1 MIRPKRYLM
10 KLAEREVQL
19 GDRTLIMGIINVTPD
34 SFSDGGL
41 SMDPDRAAARAIELE
56 EAGADII
63 DIGAES
69 TRPGS
74 ERISEAEEL
83 RRLIPVLKRLKGKL
97 SVPISVDTSKSGVA
111 IKALENGAEI
121 INDASTLTFD
131 MELAK
136 VVAEANAGL
145 VLNHMRGTPETWAKL
160 GTMAYPMKSVM
171 DDLEAGINRAR
182 RAGVERNRIILDP
195 GLGFGKR
202 GEQNY
207 ELIARLSEMVGLDLP
222 ILVGPSR
229 KSFLGQQEV
238 EDADRATAAAVV
250 ASVLEGAHIVRVHNV
265 AAIRAVLQTADG
277 ILRSIEHEVVVKKP
291 KKSAVAPRDV
301 EFGDK
306 RPPETL
312 ENQPL
317 RPPRAIKPG
326 GSEVKPF
333 DERPQQR
340 PDRPPRRFDGDGPP
354 PRRFDRD
361 DRPPRQYGSD
371 DRPPRPPYGGDD
383 RPPKRFSGGADRPP
397 YRGGGDDRPS
407 RPPFRG
413 GDDRPSRPP
422 FRGGD
427 DRPSR
432 PPFRGGD
439 DRPSRPPF
447 RNDGPPKRFGG
458 GDDRPS
464 RPPFRGGDD
473 RPSRPPFRGG
483 DDRPSR
489 PPFRGGDDRPSRPPY
504 SNDGPPR
511 KFSGGDD
518 RPPFKKTYGEK
529 NAGDRPPFF
538 KKSFGAG
545 GDRPPYNP
553 PFKKD
558 GGGDFKK
565 RSPIRSPRPKRDS

>member
-41 SMDPDRAAARAIELE
+41 NMDPDRAAARAIELE

-111 IKALENGAEI
+111 IKALENGAEF

-145 VLNHMRGTPETWAKL
+145 ILNHMRGTPETWAKL

-291 KKSAVAPRDV
+291 KKAATAPRDV

-306 RPPETL
+306 RPPEAL

-340 PDRPPRRFDGDGPP
+340 PDRPPRRFDGDGP

-397 YRGGGDDRPS
+397 YRGGGDDRPSRPPFRGGDDRPS

-489 PPFRGGDDRPSRPPY
+489 PPFRGGDDRPPFR
-504 SNDGPPR
+504 
-511 KFSGGDD
+511 GGDD

-545 GDRPPYNP
+545 GDRPPYKP

>member
-41 SMDPDRAAARAIELE
+41 NMDPDRAAARAIELE

-111 IKALENGAEI
+111 IKALENGAEF

-145 VLNHMRGTPETWAKL
+145 ILNHMRGTPETWAKL

-207 ELIARLSEMVGLDLP
+207 ELIARLGEMVGLDLP

-277 ILRSIEHEVVVKKP
+277 ILRSIEHEVMVKKP

-306 RPPETL
+306 RPPEAL

-340 PDRPPRRFDGDGPP
+340 PDRPPRRFDGDGP

-483 DDRPSR
+483 DDRP
-489 PPFRGGDDRPSRPPY
+489 PFR
-504 SNDGPPR
+504 
-511 KFSGGDD
+511 GGDD

-538 KKSFGAG
+538 KKSFGAR
-545 GDRPPYNP
+545 GDRPPYKP

>member
-41 SMDPDRAAARAIELE
+41 NMDPDRAAARAIELE

-97 SVPISVDTSKSGVA
+97 SVPISVDTSKSAVA
-111 IKALENGAEI
+111 AKALENGAEI

-171 DDLEAGINRAR
+171 EDLEAGINRAR
-182 RAGVERNRIILDP
+182 RAGVERGRIILDP

-207 ELIARLSEMVGLDLP
+207 ELIARLGEMVGLDLP

-250 ASVLEGAHIVRVHNV
+250 AAVLQGAHIVRVHNV

-291 KKSAVAPRDV
+291 KKAATAPRDV

-306 RPPETL
+306 RPAEAL

-326 GSEVKPF
+326 SSEVKPF

-361 DRPPRQYGSD
+361 DRPPRQYGSSDRPPRQYGSD
-371 DRPPRPPYGGDD
+371 DRPPRQYGGDD
-383 RPPKRFSGGADRPP
+383 RPPKRFSGGDERPSRPP

-422 FRGGD
+422 YR
-427 DRPSR
+427 
-432 PPFRGGD
+432 
-439 DRPSRPPF
+439 
-447 RNDGPPKRFGG
+447 GG
-458 GDDRPS
+458 GDDRPPRKFS
-464 RPPFRGGDD
+464 
-473 RPSRPPFRGG
+473 GG

-504 SNDGPPR
+504 RG
-511 KFSGGDD
+511 GGDD
-518 RPPFKKTYGEK
+518 RPPRNFRGGEDRPPCTKTYGEK
-529 NAGDRPPFF
+529 NAGDRPPF
-538 KKSFGAG
+538 KKNFGAG
-545 GDRPPYNP
+545 GDRPPYKP

-558 GGGDFKK
+558 AGGGDFKK

>member
-10 KLAEREVQL
+10 KLAERELQL

-41 SMDPDRAAARAIELE
+41 TMDPERAAARALELE

-83 RRLIPVLKRLKGKL
+83 RRLIPVLKKLKGKL
-97 SVPISVDTSKSGVA
+97 SVPISVDTTKSAVA
-111 IKALENGAEI
+111 AKALENGAEI

-145 VLNHMRGTPETWAKL
+145 ILNHMRGTPETWAKL

-171 DDLEAGINRAR
+171 EDLEAGINRAR

-207 ELIARLSEMVGLDLP
+207 ELIARLGELVGLDLP
-222 ILVGPSR
+222 VLVGPSR

-291 KKSAVAPRDV
+291 KKAATAPRDV

-306 RPPETL
+306 RAPEAA
-312 ENQPL
+312 EGKPL

-354 PRRFDRD
+354 RRFDRD
-361 DRPPRQYGSD
+361 DRPSRSYGSD
-371 DRPPRPPYGGDD
+371 DRPPRQY
-383 RPPKRFSGGADRPP
+383 GGADRPP

-422 FRGGD
+422 YRGGGD

-447 RNDGPPKRFGG
+447 RNDGPPKRFSGGGDDRPSRPPYRGG

-464 RPPFRGGDD
+464 RPPFR
-473 RPSRPPFRGG
+473 
-483 DDRPSR
+483 
-489 PPFRGGDDRPSRPPY
+489 
-504 SNDGPPR
+504 
-511 KFSGGDD
+511 GGDD

-529 NAGDRPPFF
+529 NAGDRPPF
-538 KKSFGAG
+538 KKSFGSSG
-545 GDRPPYNP
+545 GDRPPYKP

>member
-41 SMDPDRAAARAIELE
+41 NMDPDRAAARAIELE

-97 SVPISVDTSKSGVA
+97 NVPISVDTSKSGVA
-111 IKALENGAEI
+111 IKALENGAEF

-145 VLNHMRGTPETWAKL
+145 ILNHMRGTPETWAKL

-182 RAGVERNRIILDP
+182 RAGVVRNRIILDP

-238 EDADRATAAAVV
+238 EDAIGRQRRIPGQLLRGVFRAA
-250 ASVLEGAHIVRVHNV
+250 
-265 AAIRAVLQTADG
+265 
-277 ILRSIEHEVVVKKP
+277 
-291 KKSAVAPRDV
+291 
-301 EFGDK
+301 
-306 RPPETL
+306 
-312 ENQPL
+312 
-317 RPPRAIKPG
+317 
-326 GSEVKPF
+326 
-333 DERPQQR
+333 
-340 PDRPPRRFDGDGPP
+340 
-354 PRRFDRD
+354 
-361 DRPPRQYGSD
+361 
-371 DRPPRPPYGGDD
+371 
-383 RPPKRFSGGADRPP
+383 
-397 YRGGGDDRPS
+397 
-407 RPPFRG
+407 
-413 GDDRPSRPP
+413 
-422 FRGGD
+422 
-427 DRPSR
+427 
-432 PPFRGGD
+432 
-439 DRPSRPPF
+439 
-447 RNDGPPKRFGG
+447 
-458 GDDRPS
+458 
-464 RPPFRGGDD
+464 
-473 RPSRPPFRGG
+473 
-483 DDRPSR
+483 
-489 PPFRGGDDRPSRPPY
+489 
-504 SNDGPPR
+504 
-511 KFSGGDD
+511 
-518 RPPFKKTYGEK
+518 
-529 NAGDRPPFF
+529 
-538 KKSFGAG
+538 
-545 GDRPPYNP
+545 
-553 PFKKD
+553 
-558 GGGDFKK
+558 
-565 RSPIRSPRPKRDS
+565 

>member
-41 SMDPDRAAARAIELE
+41 TMDPERAAARAIELE
-56 EAGADII
+56 AAGADII

-83 RRLIPVLKRLKGKL
+83 RRLIPVLKKLKGKL
-97 SVPISVDTSKSGVA
+97 GVPISVDTSKSAVA
-111 IKALENGAEI
+111 AKALENGAEI

-136 VVAEANAGL
+136 VVADANAGL
-145 VLNHMRGTPETWAKL
+145 ILNHMRGTPETWAKL

-171 DDLEAGINRAR
+171 EDLEAGINRAR
-182 RAGVERNRIILDP
+182 RAGVERTRIILDP

-207 ELIARLSEMVGLDLP
+207 ELIARLGEMAGLDLP
-222 ILVGPSR
+222 VLVGPSR
-229 KSFLGQQEV
+229 KSFLGQQETL
-238 EDADRATAAAVV
+238 DADRATAAAVV
-250 ASVLEGAHIVRVHNV
+250 ASVLHGAHIVRVHDV

-277 ILRSIEHEVVVKKP
+277 ILRSVAAEELTEKKP
-291 KKSAVAPRDV
+291 RKSAVAPRDV

-306 RPPETL
+306 RAPEST
-312 ENQPL
+312 EGKPL
-317 RPPRAIKPG
+317 RPPRAASPAS
-326 GSEVKPF
+326 SEVKPF
-333 DERPQQR
+333 EERPR
-340 PDRPPRRFDGDGPP
+340 RTYDEDRPKRTYDEDRPKRSYDDDRPKRSYGDDRPQRSFSGDRPP

-361 DRPPRQYGSD
+361 DRPPQRSYGSD
-371 DRPPRPPYGGDD
+371 DRPQRSYG
-383 RPPKRFSGGADRPP
+383 S
-397 YRGGGDDRPS
+397 DDRPS
-407 RPPFRG
+407 RPPYRG

-422 FRGGD
+422 YRSDSGG
-427 DRPSR
+427 
-432 PPFRGGD
+432 
-439 DRPSRPPF
+439 
-447 RNDGPPKRFGG
+447 
-458 GDDRPS
+458 
-464 RPPFRGGDD
+464 D

-504 SNDGPPR
+504 RSDSGGDRPSRPPFRGDGPPPKR
-511 KFSGGDD
+511 FSGGDSRPPYRSDGPPKRFSGGDD

-529 NAGDRPPFF
+529 NAGDRPPF
-538 KKSFGAG
+538 KKSFGSG
-545 GDRPPYNP
+545 GGGGKP
-553 PFKKD
+553 PFRKD
-558 GGGDFKK
+558 SGGGFKSK
-565 RSPIRSPRPKRDS
+565 GSPIRSPRPKRDS

>member
-1 MIRPKRYLM
+1 
-10 KLAEREVQL
+10 
-19 GDRTLIMGIINVTPD
+19 
-34 SFSDGGL
+34 
-41 SMDPDRAAARAIELE
+41 
-56 EAGADII
+56 
-63 DIGAES
+63 
-69 TRPGS
+69 
-74 ERISEAEEL
+74 
-83 RRLIPVLKRLKGKL
+83 LKRLKGKL
-97 SVPISVDTSKSGVA
+97 NVPISVDTSKSGVA
-111 IKALENGAEI
+111 IKALENGAEF

-145 VLNHMRGTPETWAKL
+145 ILNHMRGTPETWAKL

-277 ILRSIEHEVVVKKP
+277 ILRSIEHEVMVKKP

-306 RPPETL
+306 RPPEAL

-340 PDRPPRRFDGDGPP
+340 PDRPPRRFDGDGP

-397 YRGGGDDRPS
+397 YRGGGDDRPSRPPFRGGDDRPS

-489 PPFRGGDDRPSRPPY
+489 PPFRGGDDRPPFR
-504 SNDGPPR
+504 
-511 KFSGGDD
+511 GGDD

-545 GDRPPYNP
+545 GDRPPYKP

>member
-10 KLAEREVQL
+10 KLAERDVQL

-41 SMDPDRAAARAIELE
+41 NMDPDRAAARAIELE

-97 SVPISVDTSKSGVA
+97 NVPISVDTSKSAVA

-145 VLNHMRGTPETWAKL
+145 ILNHMRGTPETWAKL

-182 RAGVERNRIILDP
+182 RAGVERTRIILDP

-207 ELIARLSEMVGLDLP
+207 ELIARLGEMVGLDLP

-277 ILRSIEHEVVVKKP
+277 ILRSVEHEVVIKKP
-291 KKSAVAPRDV
+291 KKGATAPRDV

-306 RPPETL
+306 RAPETL

-317 RPPRAIKPG
+317 RPPRAVKP

-354 PRRFDRD
+354 RRFDRD

-371 DRPPRPPYGGDD
+371 DRPPRRFDRDDD
-383 RPPKRFSGGADRPP
+383 RPPKRFSGGPDRAP
-397 YRGGGDDRPS
+397 YRG
-407 RPPFRG
+407 G

-489 PPFRGGDDRPSRPPY
+489 PPFR
-504 SNDGPPR
+504 NDGPPR

-529 NAGDRPPFF
+529 NAGDRPPF

-545 GDRPPYNP
+545 GDRPPYKP